1 MNQRLVMLNL
11 VDVINNILPGF
22 HRITADAPSSGAV
35 APPGYYL
42 LHVVYK
48 EVPSVAVWVQIR

>member
-1 MNQRLVMLNL
+1 MKVRSNELRLNKDDLQVK
-11 VDVINNILPGF
+11 I
-22 HRITADAPSSGAV
+22 ITADAPSSGAV

>member
-1 MNQRLVMLNL
+1 MLNS